1 MWREESVERR
11 SLKKKRCQKIRMA
24 RERDINGKR
33 LKRRRFQETA
43 MTSEKSGEKSA
54 SSLGLQSCQQE
65 GLSRFRDVR
74 SKPDQEKVAAP
85 DKDVESRK
93 KCQKKRFR
101 EPTQS
106 SAVPARRSGD
116 VDIGSPLSL

>member
-1 MWREESVERR
+1 MRREESVERR

-24 RERDINGKR
+24 RERDINGRR

-93 KCQKKRFR
+93 KCQKKKVSRAD
-101 EPTQS
+101 
-106 SAVPARRSGD
+106 AVKRCAGPAIRRR
-116 VDIGSPLSL
+116 

>member
-1 MWREESVERR
+1 
-11 SLKKKRCQKIRMA
+11 
-24 RERDINGKR
+24 
-33 LKRRRFQETA
+33 
-43 MTSEKSGEKSA
+43 
-54 SSLGLQSCQQE
+54 
-65 GLSRFRDVR
+65 
-74 SKPDQEKVAAP
+74 VAAP

-106 SAVPARRSGD
+106 SAVPARRSGV